1 MTTRHNFS
9 PRTSLAILGLML
21 TLSMTAAGPVLAQD
35 GPPSR
40 RGVDWQRLNLSP
52 QQGQQIQQLQS
63 DWRGKYSSVMP
74 QIHTQQKHLQDLF
87 RNPQADPLE
96 IVATQQSV
104 MHLQEQL
111 RNEATQNYL
120 HKRAVLNAQQQKML
134 EMQMQEMVVAR
145 QNRPMAPRLS
155 GNGENGGIMNIMEK
169 VHWAIEPR

>member
-1 MTTRHNFS
+1 M
-9 PRTSLAILGLML
+9 LGLLAALL
-21 TLSMTAAGPVLAQD
+21 TLTATVPVAAQD

-52 QQGQQIQQLQS
+52 EQGQQIQQLQR
-63 DWRGKYSSVMP
+63 DWRSKYSAVMP
-74 QIHTQQKHLQDLF
+74 QIHNQQKHLQDLF

-104 MHLQEQL
+104 IHLQEQL

-120 HKRAVLNAQQQKML
+120 RKRALLTAQQQKML
-134 EMQMQEMVVAR
+134 EVQMQEMVVAR
-145 QNRPMAPRLS
+145 QQRPMAPRLS
-155 GNGENGGIMNIMEK
+155 GNSAENGGIMNIIEK